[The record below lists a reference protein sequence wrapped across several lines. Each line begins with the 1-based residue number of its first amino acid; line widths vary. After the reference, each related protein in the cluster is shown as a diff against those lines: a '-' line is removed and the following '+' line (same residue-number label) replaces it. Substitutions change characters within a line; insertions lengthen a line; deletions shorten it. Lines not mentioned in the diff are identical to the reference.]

1 MKNYI
6 SGLNWALVYFVDRST
21 QDDHRSKLKVEA
33 LFQSP
38 TQAEDNY
45 IIRNPEHKRYL
56 LHVDDL
62 EKAEEVYNRLQDLR
76 ENYGEHAIFALD
88 QLGVS
93 TDEENKWR
101 TIFEVYTSIDI

>member
-6 SGLNWALVYFVDRST
+6 SGLNWALVYVVDRST
-21 QDDHRSKLKVEA
+21 QDDHKSKLKVEA

-38 TQAEDNY
+38 AQAEDNY

-76 ENYGEHAIFALD
+76 EEYGEYAIFRLE
-88 QLGVS
+88 QLGLNC
-93 TDEENKWR
+93 DEESKWR